1 MAKVTKAK
9 KPTGAQKPKPK
20 SKALVEDAVVVKET
34 PKENIK
40 DAKDK
45 DVKDK
50 VESKPKEKP
59 VLPKTEKVADN
70 QTKKKTG
77 SVLPL
82 LFGGIISGA
91 IGFGA
96 ATYYFM
102 NQPTIGAAE
111 LSQAQTDIDANTAKL
126 QEANNALTKLSQTVD
141 TVKADDKYSA
151 TIADLVATSKE
162 NNDQINNKITEISMV
177 ITALQDRLT
186 KVEKRPVTE
195 AGGMTAEAAKA
206 YERELT
212 EMRKLL
218 ETQRSE
224 IQKLADE
231 TTARINQAAQQAQT
245 LEQSANK
252 TANNAAKNVAISQ
265 ITAALNSGVSF
276 EQALSNLQAAGD
288 IDIPAALKD
297 AAVNGVPTVTMLK
310 ADFPAAARLALT
322 ASIKEN
328 SGDSISDKLGSFFQ
342 SQVGGRS
349 IEPREGDD
357 PDAVLSRAEAA
368 IKAGKVA
375 EALSLVN
382 MLPDAGKAAMQDWI
396 SAASSRKDA
405 SAALSELTNSLNGN

>member
-1 MAKVTKAK
+1 VVKATKAK

-20 SKALVEDAVVVKET
+20 PKALVEDAVVVKET
-34 PKENIK
+34 PKENI
-40 DAKDK
+40 K

-126 QEANNALTKLSQTVD
+126 QEANNALTGLSQTVD
-141 TVKADDKYSA
+141 TVKADDKYSVL
-151 TIADLVATSKE
+151 IADLAATSKE
-162 NNDQINNKITEISMV
+162 NNDQISNKITEISMV
-177 ITALQDRLT
+177 ITALQARLT
-186 KVEKRPVTE
+186 KVEKRPIAET
-195 AGGMTAEAAKA
+195 GGMTAEAAKA

-218 ETQRSE
+218 ETQRTE

-231 TTARINQAAQQAQT
+231 TTARIEQAAQQAQT

-288 IDIPAALKD
+288 IDIPAALTD

-310 ADFPAAARLALT
+310 DDFPAAARVALA

-368 IKAGKVA
+368 IKAGKVT
-375 EALSLVN
+375 EALSLIN
-382 MLPDAGKAAMQDWI
+382 MLPDAGKAAMQSWI